1 MIYTNKGLIGILN
14 NTPITITSNNISK
27 WNLENTSII
36 QTVNYTLKESL
47 DNYDVQQKDK
57 HLFITDLEN
66 GDLSHVNDDL
76 DIQKVM
82 FEDHFKDRKVRTTYL
97 FKNLNSE
104 EIIVRTRD
112 GNGFSVLNSRTLDRK
127 DYPSLLVS
135 KYMRSFSIMDSD
147 TLFISYNIL
156 YSANDSEEILY
167 HYHYDGTK
175 SEIGIYIT
183 AEEKKIIQFE
193 APEPIAC
200 INFFTNLTNEYNT
213 KTYSNVKGCLVA
225 DKIVLCYQHMLYV
238 LDYEGKVLK
247 TRPAKENSRYWGLE
261 KLNENQVL
269 VAELDPEDPEKMF
282 VFEYDIL

>member
-1 MIYTNKGLIGILN
+1 MIHTTKGLIGVLN
-14 NTPITITSNNISK
+14 KNSITITSKNIIK
-27 WNLENTSII
+27 WSLEDASII
-36 QTVNYTLKESL
+36 QTLNHTFEENLY
-47 DNYDVQQKDK
+47 NYDVKEKDGR
-57 HLFITDLEN
+57 LFITDLQTS
-66 GDLSHVNDDL
+66 DLYCLEDDFN
-76 DIQKVM
+76 IKTIV
-82 FEDHFKDRKVRTTYL
+82 FEDRYEDRKLRTNYL
-97 FKNLNSE
+97 FKNLNFE
-104 EIIVRTRD
+104 DLIINTRD
-112 GNGFSVLNSRTLDRK
+112 SYGYYLLNLKNYQLTKYLSI
-127 DYPSLLVS
+127 LVS
-135 KYMRSFSIMDSD
+135 KYMRPFSIMDSD

-213 KTYSNVKGCLVA
+213 KTYSNVKGCLIR

-238 LDYEGKVLK
+238 LDYDGKVLK
-247 TRPAKENSRYWGLE
+247 TRPVKENSRYWGLE
-261 KLNENQVL
+261 KLNEHQVL